1 MNYILI
7 GMPGSGKSTLGV
19 LLAKYLGFHFL
30 DVDLIIQDQEGRLLR
45 EIIAEEG
52 TDGFVRIEESVGQ
65 SIQVDN
71 TVISTGGSAV
81 LGQKA
86 MEHYCSIGKIIYL
99 KLDYQTLTRRLSHGL
114 RKRGVVMREGQT
126 LRDIY
131 EERCPL
137 YEKYAD
143 LTISETGG
151 SMDDTLQHV
160 LEELN
165 CN

>member
-30 DVDLIIQDQEGRLLR
+30 DVDLMIQDQEGRLLR

-86 MEHYCSIGKIIYL
+86 MDHYRSIGKIIYL

-143 LTISETGG
+143 ITISKTTG

>member
-30 DVDLIIQDQEGRLLR
+30 DVDLIIQDQEDRLLR

-52 TDGFVRIEESVGQ
+52 TDGFVRIEERIGQ

-86 MEHYCSIGKIIYL
+86 MEHYRSIGKIIYL

-160 LEELN
+160 LEVIR
-165 CN
+165 

>member
-52 TDGFVRIEESVGQ
+52 TDGFVRIEERIGQ

-86 MEHYCSIGKIIYL
+86 MEHYRSIGKIIYL

-143 LTISETGG
+143 ITISKTTG

-160 LEELN
+160 LEVIR
-165 CN
+165 

>member
-30 DVDLIIQDQEGRLLR
+30 DVDLMIQDQEGRLLR

-52 TDGFVRIEESVGQ
+52 TDGFVRIEERVGQ

-86 MEHYCSIGKIIYL
+86 MEHYRSIGRIIYL

-160 LEELN
+160 LEVLT
-165 CN
+165 

>member
-30 DVDLIIQDQEGRLLR
+30 DVDLMIQDQEGRLLR

-86 MEHYCSIGKIIYL
+86 MEHYRSIGRIIYL

-160 LEELN
+160 LEVLT
-165 CN
+165 

>member
-30 DVDLIIQDQEGRLLR
+30 DVDLVIQNQEKRLLK
-45 EIIAEEG
+45 EIIEDEG
-52 TDGFVRIEESVGQ
+52 TEGFVQIEDQIGQ
-65 SIQVDN
+65 SIQVDH

-81 LGQKA
+81 LGPKA
-86 MEHYCSIGKIIYL
+86 MEHYRSIGKIIYL
-99 KLDYQTLTRRLSHGL
+99 KLDYETLSGRLSHDL
-114 RKRGVVMREGQT
+114 RKRGVVMKEGQT

-160 LEELN
+160 LEVLT
-165 CN
+165 

>member
-52 TDGFVRIEESVGQ
+52 TDGFVRIEERIGQ

-86 MEHYCSIGKIIYL
+86 MEHYRSIGKIIYL

-143 LTISETGG
+143 ITISKTTG

-160 LEELN
+160 LEVVR
-165 CN
+165 

>member
-52 TDGFVRIEESVGQ
+52 TDGFVRIEERIGQ

-86 MEHYCSIGKIIYL
+86 MEHYRSIGKIIYL

-160 LEELN
+160 LEVIR
-165 CN
+165 